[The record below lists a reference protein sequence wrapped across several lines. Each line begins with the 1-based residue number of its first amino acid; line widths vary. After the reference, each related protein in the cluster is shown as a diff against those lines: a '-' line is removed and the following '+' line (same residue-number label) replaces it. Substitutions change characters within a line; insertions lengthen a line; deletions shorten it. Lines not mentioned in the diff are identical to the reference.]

1 MAKPI
6 RTSENGMISR
16 LFSEL
21 LMAFDHPLNISSF
34 DDLLFIFSEPK
45 VCGII
50 FKVTISTAAQEI

>member
-6 RTSENGMISR
+6 LTSVNGAISS

-34 DDLLFIFSEPK
+34 DDLLFIFSELK
-45 VCGII
+45 VRGII
-50 FKVTISTAAQEI
+50 LRVTISTAAQEI